1 MEAGEAIEEMKFP
14 LRWAMVHGCSV
25 TLCSL
30 LWCSVSFSKI
40 KYVFKSLLW
49 IHVMELFCLDWE
61 HRMAVAMW
69 IHALDTFAK
78 NGFYTHMRECV

>member
-1 MEAGEAIEEMKFP
+1 
-14 LRWAMVHGCSV
+14 
-25 TLCSL
+25 
-30 LWCSVSFSKI
+30 
-40 KYVFKSLLW
+40 
-49 IHVMELFCLDWE
+49 MELFCLDWE